1 MKKIACMLS
10 MLLILISANAQTL
23 RGDVNGDGKVDASD
37 VSDLVTIILN
47 AGLTEDDIYKKYN
60 TPAISWID
68 DDFAAFDK
76 QGKLTPVYQ
85 KLHDFCIAK
94 GIYGDLAL
102 RPFSSPAD
110 AWIPTG
116 MVDICK
122 QWQSEGF
129 EFLYHPNHSEGW
141 YDRDAQHPHDASK
154 IEASALDCIKAFK
167 LYGLNAPSI
176 LVWPGNSA
184 EFPDNMPIVKKLF
197 ECAVAAT
204 YNLINHNSDNDR
216 HSLKRLSFESLSRG
230 WLTKTQMKKRIKDAI
245 DNGDWVILGSHFNS
259 RNARRNVVQHRQ
271 RARNPR
277 IRTQPLPHTPHLRRM
292 EPTQAHVAPPRKITP
307 TPPPTQ
313 FTHRI
318 ANWCKKCWW
327 CEN

>member
-1 MKKIACMLS
+1 

-129 EFLYHPNHSEGW
+129 EFLYHPTTPKAGTTAMPST
-141 YDRDAQHPHDASK
+141 RTMPARLRLRRSTASRR
-154 IEASALDCIKAFK
+154 S
-167 LYGLNAPSI
+167 
-176 LVWPGNSA
+176 NST
-184 EFPDNMPIVKKLF
+184 D
-197 ECAVAAT
+197 
-204 YNLINHNSDNDR
+204 S
-216 HSLKRLSFESLSRG
+216 
-230 WLTKTQMKKRIKDAI
+230 
-245 DNGDWVILGSHFNS
+245 
-259 RNARRNVVQHRQ
+259 
-271 RARNPR
+271 
-277 IRTQPLPHTPHLRRM
+277 TPHLSSCGQATQQSS
-292 EPTQAHVAPPRKITP
+292 PTICPS
-307 TPPPTQ
+307 
-313 FTHRI
+313 
-318 ANWCKKCWW
+318 
-327 CEN
+327 

>member
-1 MKKIACMLS
+1 MKYLFILLS
-10 MLLILISANAQTL
+10 LLLASGVCHAQSL
-23 RGDVNGDGKVDASD
+23 RGDVNDDGVVDASD
-37 VSDLVTIILN
+37 LSEVINIILN
-47 AGLTEDDIYKKYN
+47 THYTEEEIYAKYN

-76 QGKLTPVYQ
+76 SGNLTPVYQ
-85 KLHDFCIAK
+85 KLHKFCIDK

-102 RPFSSPAD
+102 RPFASPSD
-110 AWIPTG
+110 VWIPAG
-116 MVDICK
+116 MVSICQ

-129 EFLYHPNHSEGW
+129 AFLYHPNHSEGW

-167 LYGLNAPSI
+167 LYALKAPSI

-184 EFPDNMPIVKKLF
+184 EFPDNYPVVRKLF

-230 WLTKTQMKKRIKDAI
+230 YLTKTQMKKRIKDAVEA
-245 DNGDWVILGSHFNS
+245 GDWVILGSHFNS
-259 RNARRNVVQHRQ
+259 IIDSDTPDETSYNMANVLEILEYANSLCPIRHTADVWEQ
-271 RARNPR
+271 RKPMWS
-277 IRTQPLPHTPHLRRM
+277 LLG
-292 EPTQAHVAPPRKITP
+292 K
-307 TPPPTQ
+307 
-313 FTHRI
+313 
-318 ANWCKKCWW
+318 
-327 CEN
+327 

>member
-23 RGDVNGDGKVDASD
+23 RGDVNGDGKVNASD

-94 GIYGDLAL
+94 GIYGDLVL

-259 RNARRNVVQHRQ
+259 
-271 RARNPR
+271 
-277 IRTQPLPHTPHLRRM
+277 ISDSETPD
-292 EPTQAHVAPPRKITP
+292 ETSYN
-307 TPPPTQ
+307 
-313 FTHRI
+313 I
-318 ANWCKKCWW
+318 ANVLEILEYAHSLCPIRHTSDVWNQRKPMWLLLGK
-327 CEN
+327 